1 MTDELDTQI
10 DLWRAHME
18 RRDTVTR
25 PDVDELEDHL
35 RGHIDSLRAAGLS
48 EDEAFLV
55 AVKRLG
61 RQDDIA
67 REFARENSKR
77 LWKQLVLGA
86 SEDDDARA
94 GPGSAIPAVA
104 FAAAG
109 AVVMRLPLF
118 GDFNGWAGVFYAR
131 TFGVLAL
138 AAVVGYL
145 LWRNRPGR
153 PLVTASA
160 VGMVSLGV
168 LASMYPLDA
177 SGDAVLMTALHV
189 PIAAWL
195 LVGLAYAGTRWRTTD
210 GRMDFVRFTGEWVIY
225 MTLLAL
231 GGGVLMGISMFVAN
245 AAGYDAVPFVV
256 QWVLPSGFGGAA
268 VIAAWLVQAK
278 RSVIENMAPVL
289 ARVFTPLFTVAFA
302 VLLAVVLA
310 SGDTLGLDRDLLAIS
325 DAILIVAAGLVLYNL
340 TARGDDDAA
349 GWFEWLQVALVTG
362 ALALDLI
369 ALINIVSRI
378 GDGGWTFNRVVVL
391 GANVILLANLAVSVW
406 LLSRVL
412 RRGPGAAR
420 DLERWQT
427 ALIPVYG
434 AWALVVVVVLP
445 PVFSLVGAS

>member
-1 MTDELDTQI
+1 MTDALDTQI

-18 RRDTVTR
+18 RRATVTR

-35 RGHIDSLRAAGLS
+35 RGQIETLHDAGLTD
-48 EDEAFLV
+48 DEAFLV

-86 SEDDDARA
+86 SEDDDQRA
-94 GPGSAIPAVA
+94 ELGGWMPAVA
-104 FAAAG
+104 FAVTG

-118 GDFNGWAGVFYAR
+118 GDISGWAGEFYAR

-138 AAVVGYL
+138 AAVGAYL

-153 PLVTASA
+153 ALVIAS
-160 VGMVSLGV
+160 VFGMVSLGV
-168 LASMYPLDA
+168 LASMYPLEA

-189 PIAAWL
+189 PVAAWL
-195 LVGLAYAGTRWRTTD
+195 LVGLAYAGMRWRTTD

-231 GGGVLMGISMFVAN
+231 GGGVLMGISTLVAY
-245 AAGYDAVPFVV
+245 AAGFDAGEFVI
-256 QWVLPSGFGGAA
+256 QWVLPCGFGGAT

-289 ARVFTPLFTVAFA
+289 ARVFTPLFTVTFA

-310 SGDTLGLDRDLLAIS
+310 SGDILVLDRNLLAIC

-362 ALALDLI
+362 ALALDLV

-391 GANVILLANLAVSVW
+391 GANVILLVNLAVSVR

-412 RRGPGAAR
+412 RRGPGAVR